1 MLIVA
6 GMETWG
12 ARRGEE
18 KRREEK
24 RTWDGQLKLG
34 EMAGRR
40 GVSCHL

>member
-18 KRREEK
+18 KRREHGM
-24 RTWDGQLKLG
+24 D
-34 EMAGRR
+34 
-40 GVSCHL
+40 S

>member
-1 MLIVA
+1 LQA
-6 GMETWG
+6 WKHGG
-12 ARRGEE
+12 PGEE